1 MDLGNVL
8 GFAADATGFGEQFQ
22 MAENLFDTAAPI
34 LQLAGEVAPLVAL
47 VCPPAGAACAFAGN
61 GAQIAQQLG
70 FGNADEQA
78 EQSAK
83 SEKSEKPVQTMAKS
97 AEVQPRSAE
106 RRETSGR
113 ERSESVSER
122 HRERPVSDH
131 RTARE
136 ADERRPVRD
145 HRTERDVRDHRT
157 GGDERRERSVPVR
170 RESNDDRFTIQPGDS
185 FLLILAK
192 ALAGDIDKLQGE
204 IEADAKSSD
213 GVADSGLISA
223 KTQELAG
230 EVGIMNTAIGS
241 LGKAFETAAG
251 QPA

>member
-8 GFAADATGFGEQFQ
+8 GFAADATGFGAQFD
-22 MAENLFDTAAPI
+22 MAENLFDAAAPI

-47 VCPPAGAACAFAGN
+47 ACPPAGPACAFAGN

-70 FGNADEQA
+70 FGNADEK
-78 EQSAK
+78 SAK
-83 SEKSEKPVQTMAKS
+83 SDKSEQPVQTMAKS
-97 AEVQPRSAE
+97 EQVQPRSAE
-106 RRETSGR
+106 RREASGR
-113 ERSESVSER
+113 ERSEAVSER

-131 RTARE
+131 RTDRG
-136 ADERRPVRD
+136 ADDRRPVRD
-145 HRTERDVRDHRT
+145 HRTS
-157 GGDERRERSVPVR
+157 GDDRRERSVPVR
-170 RESNDDRFTIQPGDS
+170 RESSDNRFEIQPGDS

-223 KTQELAG
+223 KTQQLAG
-230 EVGIMNTAIGS
+230 EVGS
-241 LGKAFETAAG
+241 
-251 QPA
+251 